1 MSLQIPSF
9 DNAIIL
15 FARPLAR
22 TPLGIHL
29 LAATLTESLAAF
41 EADEGVPAITD
52 TSSTSHRD
60 LWLFGGWDLGFGTY
74 GVL

>member
-1 MSLQIPSF
+1 MSLQNPSF
-9 DNAIIL
+9 DNAMIL
-15 FARPLAR
+15 FARPLSR

-29 LAATLTESLAAF
+29 LAATITESLAAF
-41 EADEGVPAITD
+41 EADEGVPAIPD

-60 LWLFGGWDLGFGTY
+60 LWLFGGWDLGFGTH